1 MGIINQGILGAV
13 KGKVGPV
20 VGAKWKNIPY
30 LRSYVVP
37 KYTNTDAQAA
47 QRSALTAVSNFARK
61 MLTSIVQ
68 PLWNPKTSVM
78 SGYNLFIKSNISQF
92 VTPNFYV
99 TTGVLVA
106 DGNLEG
112 IEGLA
117 ATYATSDGTV
127 TITWSDNSGIND
139 ALASDK
145 LYLVISDKSGNIST
159 AGMYSGAT
167 DIRSQKSKTGFATPH
182 GVASDIIVLAGFYRG
197 TGSALVFSP
206 SKAVVCTSA

>member
-37 KYTNTDAQAA
+37 AYTNTAAQAA

-68 PLWNPKTSVM
+68 PLWNPKSSVM
-78 SGYNLFIKSNISQF
+78 SGYNLFIKTNISKF
-92 VTPNFYV
+92 VTPDFYV

-112 IEGLA
+112 IDDLS
-117 ATYATSDGTV
+117 ATYSTADGQ
-127 TITWSDNSGIND
+127 IAINWSDNSGTND
-139 ALASDK
+139 ALGSDK
-145 LYLVISDKSGNIST
+145 LYLVICDKTGAIFA
-159 AGMYSGAT
+159 AGMLSGVT
-167 DIRSQKSKTGFATPH
+167 DIRETEAKTAFATP
-182 GVASDIIVLAGFYRG
+182 GKTASDILVFAGFYRG

-206 SKAVVCTSA
+206 SKAVACTAP